1 MKLTIKRTE
10 FLKLLTYAAQ
20 AIPSR
25 SAENQFLN
33 YLIQV
38 EENKVSVIASDGNIS
53 TKASVEQ
60 KDNKGNDVI
69 INATPG
75 LIQTP
80 AKYLLE
86 MISKLSGEII
96 TLNMVDTNYLN
107 ISDDVTD
114 FNLVTKDGR
123 QYPDVDLNIPED
135 AKGIKVSITD
145 LKNLFDTTSFAV
157 AVKGPKELFYG
168 INISANEGKLTFL
181 ATDSYR
187 VARLSI
193 PEENENASFTFTC
206 PVKAIDMVTRVDAS
220 QEVEI
225 FFDEQRAL
233 FVAGNIILSTRL
245 LRGDF
250 PSVDRLI
257 PPEFPYQVKVNREEF
272 LSAAERVR
280 IISSAEDRNSLVKF
294 TLHKENGVT
303 LSARSANFG
312 NSQEKL
318 KKVVVTLPE
327 EVNVFEIGFNVEFVL
342 DALKAL
348 RSEEVTFVFA
358 SPTRMFMLK
367 NDNPNNTQIVTPIRL
382 ASTI

>member
-33 YLIQV
+33 YLIEV

-86 MISKLSGEII
+86 MISKLSGDII
-96 TLNMVDTNYLN
+96 TLDMVDTNYLN

-145 LKNLFDTTSFAV
+145 LKNLFDTTAFAV

-168 INISANEGKLTFL
+168 INISANDGKLTFL

-187 VARLSI
+187 VARLTI
-193 PEENENASFTFTC
+193 PEENETASFTFTC

-257 PPEFPYQVKVNREEF
+257 PPEFPYQVIVNREEF

-280 IISSAEDRNSLVKF
+280 IISSVEDRNSLVKF

-303 LSARSANFG
+303 LSARNANFG
-312 NSQEKL
+312 NSQEQL

-342 DALKAL
+342 DAVKAL

>member
-33 YLIQV
+33 YLIEV

-86 MISKLSGEII
+86 MISKLSGDII
-96 TLNMVDTNYLN
+96 TLDMVDTNYLN

-145 LKNLFDTTSFAV
+145 LKNLFDTTAFAV

-168 INISANEGKLTFL
+168 INISANDGKLTFL

-193 PEENENASFTFTC
+193 PEENETASFTFTC

-250 PSVDRLI
+250 PPVDRLI

-280 IISSAEDRNSLVKF
+280 IISSVEDRNSLVKF

-342 DALKAL
+342 DAVKAL